1 MNARQSWKLTSLA
14 WGLII
19 PVFVLSAI
27 GLATIH
33 VTDADRASNP
43 ATVFTNYN
51 EQGTGEWFASLLH
64 VIGPYTTRQALFL
77 LAGVALM
84 LITLWPSYQAI
95 GPYTYAIY
103 WIVVILLILL
113 VLDRFL
119 DLPFVPV
126 RRDTR
131 RWIEFAPGIG
141 IQPSEFMKP
150 ALILALAWHL
160 QFRESVRTLR
170 GLALPFLMTL
180 LPMAFIH
187 FQPDLG
193 TLLMLLPVL
202 FAMLFAATARKH
214 HLIAVILLGAAC
226 APLFYWFGMKDY
238 QRKRVDVVLRQ
249 EVDDE
254 RWHMN
259 EGYQLRQAKIALG
272 TGGIWGEGLGHG
284 VFVQQDLLPEAHND
298 FIFAM
303 IGHQW
308 GLVGAVLVLIA
319 YGVIVVCGFEI
330 AMLTNDP
337 FGRLLA
343 IGVVIMIVAQALLNI
358 GMVVGFFPITGMTL
372 PFVSYGGS
380 SLWANYLGL
389 GLLLNIAQRRPM
401 LIARPPFAYENG

>member
-1 MNARQSWKLTSLA
+1 MNARQPQRLTLLA
-14 WGLII
+14 WGLLI
-19 PVFVLSAI
+19 PVLVLNAL
-27 GLATIH
+27 GLVTIH
-33 VTDADRASNP
+33 VTDADRASSP
-43 ATVFTNYN
+43 ATGLTKF
-51 EQGTGEWFASLLH
+51 EPSEAGEWFESVLH
-64 VIGPYTTRQALFL
+64 IIGPYTTRQALFL
-77 LAGVALM
+77 LAGIALM
-84 LITLWPSYQAI
+84 LAMLWPSYQAI
-95 GPYTYAIY
+95 GPYSYAAY
-103 WIVVILLILL
+103 WFVMILLMVL
-113 VLDRFL
+113 VADRFV

-131 RWIEFAPGIG
+131 RWIEFVSGVG

-150 ALILALAWHL
+150 VLILALAWHL
-160 QFRESVRTLR
+160 RFRESVRTIR
-170 GLALPFLMTL
+170 GLILPFLLTL

-202 FAMLFAATARKH
+202 FAMLFAAAARKH
-214 HLIAVILLGAAC
+214 HLFAVILVGAAG

-249 EVDDE
+249 EASDE

-272 TGGIWGEGLGHG
+272 TGGVWGEGLGHG

-319 YGVIVVCGFEI
+319 YGIIVVCGFEI
-330 AMLTNDP
+330 AMLTNEP

-343 IGVVIMIVAQALLNI
+343 VGVVIMIVAQALLNI

-380 SLWANYLGL
+380 SLWANFLAL

-401 LIARPPFAYENG
+401 LIARPPFAYESR